1 MTVLHGAFGLIFLLA
16 VAYALS
22 ENRRAIPFRVVLSGV
37 VLQIALAVI
46 LLRFPPATLLMS
58 ALARGVATLDKA
70 TEAGTSFVFGYL
82 GGAPLPFEPNHQGS
96 TLVLAF
102 HVFPLVLVICAL
114 ASLLFHWGIMQRI
127 VGGMAY
133 VLRRTIGI
141 GGALGIG
148 AALNVFVGMVEAPLL
163 VRPYLAS
170 MARGELF
177 ALMSCGMAG
186 IAGTVMVIYGRILS
200 TAIPDAFNNVLTAA
214 LISAPAAIAVAALMV
229 PFPVGRQAATKAE
242 DEAKVVI
249 EDPPMNAME
258 AIARGTSDGIIILAN
273 VLAHLIVILA
283 LVALANMAL
292 GMLPDVAGEPIT
304 LQRILA
310 QVFRPVAYVIGIATP
325 DIDVAARLLAT
336 KTVLNEFIAYVDL
349 AALPPDALS
358 AHSRIVLLYALCG
371 FANFGSVGIMVG
383 GLCAMAPSRKHDV
396 VALGFKALL
405 AGTLASLM
413 SAAIVGALT

>member
-1 MTVLHGAFGLIFLLA
+1 MTFLHGAFGLACLLLA
-16 VAYALS
+16 AFAVS
-22 ENRRAIPFRVVLSGV
+22 EDRRAIPIRVAVSGV
-37 VLQIALAVI
+37 ALQITLALI

-58 ALARGVATLDKA
+58 ALARGVAMLDRA
-70 TEAGTSFVFGYL
+70 TEAGTAFVFGYL
-82 GGAPLPFEPNHQGS
+82 GGAPLPFDINHHGS

-133 VLRRTIGI
+133 VLRRSVGI

-163 VRPYLAS
+163 VRPYLAT

-200 TAIPDAFNNVLTAA
+200 DVIPDAFNNVLTAA
-214 LISAPAAIAVAALMV
+214 LISAPAAIAVAAIMV
-229 PFPVGRQAATKAE
+229 PFPAGASDAAKAE

-249 EDPPMNAME
+249 EDPPLNAME
-258 AIARGTSDGIIILAN
+258 AIARGTSDGIIIVAN
-273 VLAHLIVILA
+273 VIAHLIVILA
-283 LVALANMAL
+283 LVALTNMAL
-292 GMLPDVAGEPIT
+292 GALPDVAGEPIT

-310 QVFRPVAYVIGIATP
+310 LIFRPVAYAIGIDTADLDT
-325 DIDVAARLLAT
+325 AARLLGT

-349 AALPPDALS
+349 AALPASALG
-358 AHSRIVLLYALCG
+358 AHSRIILLYALCG

-383 GLCAMAPSRKHDV
+383 GLCAMAPARKHDIV
-396 VALGFKALL
+396 GLGFKALL

-413 SAAIVGALT
+413 SGAVVGALT